1 MDLQEDFREEDNLE
15 EGESNSQESEFQEND
30 YNFKEG
36 DKVNLVIET
45 ETGLGY
51 TVLINEEFD
60 GLLFRSE
67 VFQELE
73 ENMEVVGYI
82 KNIREDGK
90 IDVSLR
96 PQGFRNV
103 IGSDVDKV
111 LARLKDSRE
120 GFILITDKS
129 SPDSIRFHMKMS
141 KKAFKK
147 AVGNLYKQKLI
158 VIKEDR
164 IELV

>member
-1 MDLQEDFREEDNLE
+1 MSEDEQYLSDNEMDL
-15 EGESNSQESEFQEND
+15 
-30 YNFKEG
+30 KEG

-51 TVLINEEFD
+51 VVLINEEFE

-67 VFQELE
+67 VFQPLE
-73 ENMEVVGYI
+73 ENMEVTGYI
-82 KNIREDGK
+82 KKIREDGK

-103 IGSDVDKV
+103 IDADVDKV
-111 LARLKDSRE
+111 LQKLKDSRE
-120 GFILITDKS
+120 GFLLLTDKS
-129 SPDSIRFHMKMS
+129 SPDAIRFHMKMS

-158 VIKEDR
+158 EIKEDR
-164 IELV
+164 IELIKE

>member
-1 MDLQEDFREEDNLE
+1 MDLQED
-15 EGESNSQESEFQEND
+15 SQEREMNLV
-30 YNFKEG
+30 EG
-36 DKVNLVIET
+36 DKVQLIIET
-45 ETGLGY
+45 ETNLGY
-51 TVLINEEFD
+51 TVLINDEFD

-67 VFQELE
+67 VFEDLE
-73 ENMEVVGYI
+73 ENMEVTGYI

-103 IGSDVDKV
+103 IGSDVEKV
-111 LARLKDSRE
+111 LQKLKDSRE
-120 GFILITDKS
+120 GFILLTDKS

-158 VIKEDR
+158 AIKEDR
-164 IELV
+164 IELIKE

>member
-1 MDLQEDFREEDNLE
+1 MSEDEQYLSDNEMDL
-15 EGESNSQESEFQEND
+15 
-30 YNFKEG
+30 KEG

-51 TVLINEEFD
+51 VVLINEEFE

-67 VFQELE
+67 VFQSLE
-73 ENMEVVGYI
+73 ENMEVTGYI
-82 KNIREDGK
+82 KKIREDGK

-103 IGSDVDKV
+103 IDADVDKV
-111 LARLKDSRE
+111 LQKLKDSRE
-120 GFILITDKS
+120 GFLLLTDKS

-158 VIKEDR
+158 DIKEDR
-164 IELV
+164 IELIKE

>member
-1 MDLQEDFREEDNLE
+1 MDLQE
-15 EGESNSQESEFQEND
+15 GENDFQEND

-36 DKVNLVIET
+36 DRVNLIIET

-60 GLLFRSE
+60 GLLFRNE
-67 VFQELE
+67 VFQDLE
-73 ENMEVVGYI
+73 ENMEVTGYI

-103 IGSDVDKV
+103 IDADVEKV
-111 LARLKDSRE
+111 LEKLKNSKE
-120 GFILITDKS
+120 GFVLLTDKS

-147 AVGNLYKQKLI
+147 AVGNLYRKKVI
-158 VIKEDR
+158 AIKEDR
-164 IELV
+164 IELLK

>member
-1 MDLQEDFREEDNLE
+1 MGLQDNLQEGENNSEAQQMNLQ
-15 EGESNSQESEFQEND
+15 EGE
-30 YNFKEG
+30 
-36 DKVNLVIET
+36 KVSLIIET

-67 VFQELE
+67 VFQDLE
-73 ENMEVVGYI
+73 ENMEVTGYI

-103 IGSDVDKV
+103 IDSDVDKV
-111 LARLKDSRE
+111 LAKLKDSRD

-164 IELV
+164 IELI

>member
-1 MDLQEDFREEDNLE
+1 MDLQE
-15 EGESNSQESEFQEND
+15 
-30 YNFKEG
+30 G
-36 DKVNLVIET
+36 DKVQLVVEK

-51 TVLINEEFD
+51 TVLINDEFE

-67 VFQELE
+67 VFLDLE
-73 ENMEVVGYI
+73 VDMEVDGYI
-82 KNIREDGK
+82 KQIREDGK

-103 IGSDVDKV
+103 IDGDVEKV
-111 LARLKDSRE
+111 LTKLKNSRE
-120 GFILITDKS
+120 GFLLLTDKS

-147 AVGNLYKQKLI
+147 AVGNLYRNKLI

-164 IELV
+164 IELISGEE

>member
-1 MDLQEDFREEDNLE
+1 MDTYEEEN
-15 EGESNSQESEFQEND
+15 NFQETD

-36 DKVNLVIET
+36 DKVNLVIES

-51 TVLINEEFD
+51 TVLINDEFE

-67 VFQELE
+67 VFQDVE
-73 ENMEVVGYI
+73 ENMEVTGYI
-82 KNIREDGK
+82 KQIREDGK

-96 PQGFRNV
+96 PQGFLNV
-103 IGSDVDKV
+103 IDSDVEKV
-111 LARLKDSRE
+111 LEKLKNSRE
-120 GFILITDKS
+120 GFLLLTDKS

-164 IELV
+164 IELVK

>member
-1 MDLQEDFREEDNLE
+1 MDLQEHDDFEEIEMNL
-15 EGESNSQESEFQEND
+15 
-30 YNFKEG
+30 KEG
-36 DKVNLVIET
+36 DKVQLIIET
-45 ETGLGY
+45 ESAIGY

-73 ENMEVVGYI
+73 ENMEVTGYI

-103 IGSDVDKV
+103 INSDVDKV
-111 LARLKDSRE
+111 LARLKSSRE

-164 IELV
+164 IELL

>member
-1 MDLQEDFREEDNLE
+1 MDLQEDLQ
-15 EGESNSQESEFQEND
+15 EGEMNL
-30 YNFKEG
+30 KEG
-36 DKVNLVIET
+36 DKVSLVIET

-51 TVLINEEFD
+51 AVLINEEFD

-67 VFQELE
+67 VFQALE
-73 ENMEVVGYI
+73 ENMEVTGYV

-103 IGSDVDKV
+103 IDSDVDKV
-111 LARLKDSRE
+111 LTRLKDSKE

-158 VIKEDR
+158 VIEEDR
-164 IELV
+164 IVLVK

>member
-1 MDLQEDFREEDNLE
+1 MDHQENYQEGDINLK
-15 EGESNSQESEFQEND
+15 EGE
-30 YNFKEG
+30 
-36 DKVNLVIET
+36 KVQLVIET
-45 ETGLGY
+45 ETRLGY
-51 TVLINEEFD
+51 TVLINDEYD

-67 VFQELE
+67 IFQDLE
-73 ENMEVVGYI
+73 ENMEVVGYV
-82 KNIREDGK
+82 KQIREDGK

-103 IGSDVDKV
+103 IDADVEKV
-111 LARLKDSRE
+111 LEKLKNSRE
-120 GFILITDKS
+120 GFLLLTDKS

-147 AVGNLYKQKLI
+147 AVGNLYRQKLI

-164 IELV
+164 IELVK

>member
-1 MDLQEDFREEDNLE
+1 MDLQI
-15 EGESNSQESEFQEND
+15 
-30 YNFKEG
+30 G
-36 DKVNLVIET
+36 DQVKLVIET
-45 ETGLGY
+45 ETALGFI
-51 TVLINEEFD
+51 VLIDEEFE

-67 VFQELE
+67 IFTEIE
-73 ENMEVVGYI
+73 EGMEVTGYI

-103 IGSDVDKV
+103 IDLDVEKI
-111 LARLKDSRE
+111 LTKLKNSKE
-120 GFILITDKS
+120 GFLLLTDKS
-129 SPDSIRFHMKMS
+129 SPESIKFHLNMS

-147 AVGNLYKQKLI
+147 AIGNLYKQKLI
-158 VIKEDR
+158 VLKDDR

>member
-1 MDLQEDFREEDNLE
+1 MDLQE
-15 EGESNSQESEFQEND
+15 GENGFQENE

-73 ENMEVVGYI
+73 ENMEVTGYI
-82 KNIREDGK
+82 KQIREDGK

-103 IGSDVDKV
+103 IDSDVEKV
-111 LARLKDSRE
+111 LAKLKNSRE
-120 GFILITDKS
+120 GFLMITDKS
-129 SPDSIRFHMKMS
+129 SPDSIRFHLKMS

-147 AVGNLYKQKLI
+147 AVGNLYRNKLI
-158 VIKEDR
+158 LLKEDR
-164 IELV
+164 IELIKE

>member
-1 MDLQEDFREEDNLE
+1 MGLLEDLQEGEDNLQD
-15 EGESNSQESEFQEND
+15 GENNSEAQEMNL
-30 YNFKEG
+30 KEG
-36 DKVNLVIET
+36 GKVNLIIET

-73 ENMEVVGYI
+73 ENMEVTGYV

-103 IGSDVDKV
+103 IDSDVDKV
-111 LARLKDSRE
+111 LARLKDSKE

>member
-1 MDLQEDFREEDNLE
+1 MDLQEDLQ
-15 EGESNSQESEFQEND
+15 EGEMNYQI
-30 YNFKEG
+30 G

-45 ETGLGY
+45 ETPLGY
-51 TVLINEEFD
+51 TVLIDEEFD

-67 VFQELE
+67 VYTDLE

-103 IGSDVDKV
+103 IDSDVEKV
-111 LARLKDSRE
+111 LNKLKESRE
-120 GFILITDKS
+120 GFILVTDKS
-129 SPDSIRFHMKMS
+129 SPDSIRFHLKMS

-158 VIKEDR
+158 LIKEDR

>member
-1 MDLQEDFREEDNLE
+1 MDSQEDLQESGMNL
-15 EGESNSQESEFQEND
+15 
-30 YNFKEG
+30 KEG
-36 DKVNLVIET
+36 DKVQLVIET
-45 ETGLGY
+45 QTGLGY

-60 GLLFRSE
+60 GLLFKSE

-73 ENMEVVGYI
+73 ENMEVTGYV

-103 IGSDVDKV
+103 IDSDVDKV
-111 LARLKDSRE
+111 LTRLKNSSE

-147 AVGNLYKQKLI
+147 ALGNLYKQKLI
-158 VIKEDR
+158 LIKEDR
-164 IELV
+164 IELL

>member
-1 MDLQEDFREEDNLE
+1 MDIQEDLQDSEMNL
-15 EGESNSQESEFQEND
+15 
-30 YNFKEG
+30 KEG
-36 DKVNLVIET
+36 DKVQLVIET

-67 VFQELE
+67 IFQALE
-73 ENMEVVGYI
+73 ENMEVTGYV

-103 IGSDVDKV
+103 IDSDVEKV
-111 LARLKDSRE
+111 MTRLKNSKD

-158 VIKEDR
+158 IIAEDR
-164 IELV
+164 IELVK